1 MLKRMNL
8 SLLLI
13 LLLATCVSA
22 SARGAASPA
31 RAGGFSTRLVALR
44 ADGVNDREQDG
55 LVGSVRRVKTET
67 AKLVSKEGKP
77 VEGARVVLE
86 TATYDIKGAK
96 IDNAY
101 FLAAGGSL
109 TGKEVY
115 KYDDKGNI
123 IEMSLHRDDGS
134 LASKEVYTYEFD
146 AVGNWTKMTT
156 AVAILEGG
164 KVTFEPTEVT
174 YRSIAYFMEEATV
187 NKLSQPVSF
196 DKPAPPATN
205 ATSTATTPA
214 NVRTASSP
222 SSNAPA
228 GQSSASVTPSPS
240 SAAQSPSSVVQSN
253 TANQQ
258 GTASPLK
265 ANTFVPVAA
274 ATKNAPVASKKASA
288 VNAPPELAS
297 VDNSKMYT
305 VSNPPVGNAVNAA
318 SKTETG
324 SASVEPQVRVEGEA
338 PARPLARGPLKPISG
353 GVLNGKAR
361 ALPPPVYPVTAK
373 RFRVAGVVTVEVVI
387 DVTGKVISAKAT
399 DGPEMLHQAAEKAAM
414 QAQFSPTLLSGQPV
428 KISGVINYNFS
439 LGN

>member
-13 LLLATCVSA
+13 LLLATCVCA
-22 SARGAASPA
+22 SAPSQAA
-31 RAGGFSTRLVALR
+31 RFSTRAVALR
-44 ADGVNDREQDG
+44 VDAVNDKEQDG

-67 AKLVSKEGKP
+67 AKLVSKEGKLA
-77 VEGARVVLE
+77 EGPRVVLE
-86 TATYDIKGAK
+86 TATYDIKGTK

-109 TGKEVY
+109 TGKEIY

-123 IEMSLHRDDGS
+123 IEMSLHREDGS

-146 AVGNWTKMTT
+146 AMGNWTKMTT

-174 YRSIAYFMEEATV
+174 YRSIAYYMEEATV
-187 NKLSQPVSF
+187 NKLSQPASF
-196 DKPAPPATN
+196 DKSAPPATN
-205 ATSTATTPA
+205 ATTPA
-214 NVRTASSP
+214 NVRTASSS
-222 SSNAPA
+222 SSNATAGGMMPA
-228 GQSSASVTPSPS
+228 PS
-240 SAAQSPSSVVQSN
+240 SAALSNAANQSN
-253 TANQQ
+253 M
-258 GTASPLK
+258 ASASK

-274 ATKNAPVASKKASA
+274 TTKNAPVASKKASA

-297 VDNSKMYT
+297 VDNSKVYT
-305 VSNPPVGNAVNAA
+305 VSNPAVGNVANAA
-318 SKTETG
+318 SKAEPG
-324 SASVEPQVRVEGEA
+324 GANSEPQVRVEGEA

-361 ALPPPVYPVTAK
+361 SLPPPVYPVTAK

-387 DVTGKVISAKAT
+387 DLTGKVISAKAT
-399 DGPEMLHQAAEKAAM
+399 DGPEMLYQAAEKAAM